1 MRRIIISDIFGRTP
15 ALEKLCRA
23 IAPDTKIID
32 PYYGKFLDFQNESE
46 AYEYIMTQLG
56 VNKYCQVVRAI

>member
-32 PYYGKFLDFQNESE
+32 PYYGKFMDFQNEKE
-46 AYEYIMTQLG
+46 AYKYFMKQVG